1 MDVVGK
7 DEDRSP
13 IGWVYGEYLDCK
25 ANTTGG
31 DWSFLSFL
39 NGLIAYDCSLIRHF
53 PESQKEDKDPVI
65 GTTVIVAYD
74 ERA

>member
-1 MDVVGK
+1 MFVGK
-7 DEDRSP
+7 DEDRSQ